1 MAPSSIICPNRQKS
15 VETRSIF
22 FPLSY
27 SVAKPEIVFFK
38 LFIHLIMDRFFL
50 VFVFP
55 VHSGLSLRLEEISSA
70 QLVDQRKNKS
80 KHIDSILQIL
90 NEISSP
96 LPHYQVRQQPPPKV
110 GIFLFHAKII
120 T

>member
-1 MAPSSIICPNRQKS
+1 
-15 VETRSIF
+15 
-22 FPLSY
+22 
-27 SVAKPEIVFFK
+27 
-38 LFIHLIMDRFFL
+38 MDRFFL

-55 VHSGLSLRLEEISSA
+55 IHSGLYLCLEEISSA

-96 LPHYQVRQQPPPKV
+96 LPQSQVRQQPPPKV